1 MAAHDEKISSNRRR
15 LFKALSATP
24 VVLTLRPGSA
34 LANSSIV
41 QCLADGFA
49 SDTGTQ
55 DFIPSGAA
63 CSQGD
68 DCFAYAPLT
77 YWEVPDEPPISTA
90 DGAGDLRGKI
100 IVETDPDNETFMTT
114 DGTVVSHRVMKAGNS
129 LTIYHELTSYH
140 GMLSGGSRMLS
151 GGQKIASESGPTGV
165 ARPGYHGML
174 SGGKDTQAADTQ
186 EIDTVCYQNLP
197 ANQGFFKLYSRTLED
212 PSTGTAVAY
221 DLNDVLPYPQ
231 RTLNSDAG
239 YQGIRQTC
247 LLSTDPQAVSQF
259 NFIKG

>member
-49 SDTGTQ
+49 SDAGTQ
-55 DFIPSGAA
+55 DFVPSGAS

-77 YWEVPDEPPISTA
+77 YWEVPDQPPISTA
-90 DGAGDLRGKI
+90 VGADDLRGKI
-100 IVETDPDNETFMTT
+100 IVETDPEAGVFMTT
-114 DGTVVSHRVMKAGNS
+114 EGTVISHRVLKTANS
-129 LTIYHELTSYH
+129 LTIHHELTSYH
-140 GMLSGGSRMLS
+140 GMLSGGSRMLAA
-151 GGQKIASESGPTGV
+151 GQKIASDSGP
-165 ARPGYHGML
+165 AAAEKPGYHGML
-174 SGGKDTQAADTQ
+174 SGGKETQAADTQ
-186 EIDTVCYQNLP
+186 EIDTVCYRDVPGNK
-197 ANQGFFKLYSRTLED
+197 GFFKLYAGTLED
-212 PSTGTAVAY
+212 PGTGTAVAY
-221 DLNDVLPYPQ
+221 DLSNVLPYPQ